1 MRCKIFTGIYL
12 GVEPMQSIEVKNF
25 TNQADE
31 VASPNNARVET
42 VNVGG
47 QRVMRLTLQPG
58 WKWSNDIK
66 PVVGTE
72 SCTAKHVGVI
82 VDGQITCRHDDG
94 TEVTYSA
101 GDAYYIAPGHDAW
114 VVGDSQAVAFEF
126 HGAWGEKH

>member
-1 MRCKIFTGIYL
+1 
-12 GVEPMQSIEVKNF
+12 MQSIEVKNF